1 MKKIKNFQKFLESV
15 ESETGGEVSITFPKP
30 ITIGNK
36 IYKDTD
42 ELEKDYKINSMS
54 QSGNQITID
63 GEYLQD
69 WVDSMNMSGEVES
82 DEDDGMEREE
92 EEDY

>member
-15 ESETGGEVSITFPKP
+15 ESEAGGEVAITFPEP

-54 QSGNQITID
+54 QSRNQITIN
-63 GEYLQD
+63 GEDLQD
-69 WVDSMNMSGEVES
+69 WVDSMNMGGEVES
-82 DEDDGMEREE
+82 DEDDGMEPE

>member
-1 MKKIKNFQKFLESV
+1 MKKIKNFQKFLESA
-15 ESETGGEVSITFPKP
+15 ESEPEGEVAITFPNS

-54 QSGNQITID
+54 QSGNQITIN
-63 GEYLQD
+63 GQALQD
-69 WVDSMNMSGEVES
+69 WVNSMN
-82 DEDDGMEREE
+82 GMETEE